1 MPKAP
6 LPPAMPKE
14 KSLQPNVTSIGAA
27 LQAATA
33 SSSAGVTDPPLPL
46 RHTRVLYNNG
56 SMRAPLA
63 TTAAVTNQKDGLQ
76 HTYYYKIN
84 YDAILYWLTNQS
96 GNDGAN
102 PFPAQLRAGGVLYYA
117 SIPTHIDTTTW
128 PLPTTNQ
135 AQKDARFWKEFIDE
149 VLGVRQDSAGS
160 YSVRT
165 PYTGYGD
172 DFTWGGSNPIDS
184 IWYYDAASGNQFNNN
199 TDNPKRPKVHF
210 WFGPMAL
217 LDFIGNYN
225 ADYDGAHN
233 PIKGRLWGPGTG
245 HEAPTWECKVGVQSA
260 MRDIQNNHPND
271 SISVISFSQPSTTS
285 GGYGFYNAVNAPL
298 GKNYNYLVNSLWFAP
313 KNLGAN
319 GLGQGSEIS
328 PYDPEINTVPRANGS
343 TCYAYPLML
352 AYNQFNS
359 DPNQRSY
366 VTSVTTSP
374 LYGQAGGLGRN
385 GAEKVII
392 FETDGM
398 VVSTAYSTFGKYFQ
412 NKGAYS
418 SYFAIRQPNEWPDY
432 VTADPKCTQDAYD
445 VAQAICNSTTNATPG
460 YSTPRKPA
468 KIYTIAFGSLF
479 DPSNGS
485 AYKTQALGVLQNL
498 QTIGGV
504 QSSNTTPLP
513 SNQIIVGTPAQ
524 RISNMQSAFQS
535 IMQGGV
541 QISLVQ

>member
-1 MPKAP
+1 MPKSP
-6 LPPAMPKE
+6 SQM
-14 KSLQPNVTSIGAA
+14 PNVTSIGAA
-27 LQAATA
+27 LQSATT
-33 SSSAGVTDPPLPL
+33 SATVGLNEPNLPVYL
-46 RHTRVLYNNG
+46 NRVLYNGG
-56 SMRAPLA
+56 SWRAPLSNTA
-63 TTAAVTNQKDGLQ
+63 TLISPKDGLQ

-102 PFPAQLRAGGVLYYA
+102 PFPNQLRAGGVLYYA
-117 SIPTHIDTTTW
+117 SIPTTI
-128 PLPTTNQ
+128 PTNQ
-135 AQKDARFWKEFIDE
+135 WPMPTSSQNQKDARFWKEYIDH
-149 VLGVRQDSAGS
+149 VLGVRQDSANS
-160 YSVRT
+160 YSIRT
-165 PYTGYGD
+165 PYSGYGD
-172 DFTWGGSNPIDS
+172 DFSWGTAKIDNNL
-184 IWYYDAASGNQFNNN
+184 WGQSGVAVLGTAQTGPFFCNY

-210 WFGPMAL
+210 WFGPMSL

-225 ADYDGAHN
+225 SDYDGAHN
-233 PIKGRLWGPGTG
+233 PIKGQLWGPGTG

-271 SISVISFSQPSTTS
+271 SISLIGFSQPATTS
-285 GGYGFYNAVNAPL
+285 GGYGFFNNVMAPM
-298 GKNYNYLVNSLWFAP
+298 GKNFNYLVNALWFAP
-313 KNLGAN
+313 KNLGSN

-328 PYDPEINTVPRANGS
+328 PYDPEITTVPRANGS

-359 DPNQRSY
+359 DPTQRSY
-366 VTSVTTSP
+366 VTGVTTSP

-398 VVSTAYSTFGKYFQ
+398 VVSTAYSAFSKYFQ
-412 NKGAYS
+412 NKGAYN
-418 SYFAIRQPNEWPDY
+418 SYFAIRQPSEWPDY
-432 VTADPKCTQDAYD
+432 VTNDPKCTQDAYD
-445 VAQAICNSTTNATPG
+445 VAQAICNATTNSTTPG

-504 QSSNTTPLP
+504 QSSNTIPLP
-513 SNQIIVGTPAQ
+513 SSQIIVGTPVQ
-524 RISNMQSAFQS
+524 RISNMQSAFQG